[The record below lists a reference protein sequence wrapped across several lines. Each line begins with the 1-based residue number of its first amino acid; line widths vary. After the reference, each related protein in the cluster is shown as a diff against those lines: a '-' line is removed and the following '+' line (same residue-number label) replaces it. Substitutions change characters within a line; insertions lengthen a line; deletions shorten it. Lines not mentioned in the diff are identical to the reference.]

1 MSRFQLDTTCS
12 TAPVSPA
19 PLASI
24 LFILPILWK
33 DQVVVHVVM
42 GIIMMAKRGIFACTA
57 LPQLSFH
64 GESS

>member
-12 TAPVSPA
+12 TAPVSLA

-33 DQVVVHVVM
+33 DQVVM